1 MTTGTPLSVNV
12 IYNKANTYGL
22 NDDVIVIE
30 RILKKLQDSIGQPI
44 GKVKTIDMRE
54 QLTHSD
60 ILIHLEIP
68 VYAAIPWAHTNIMV
82 VNPEQWSYNYDT
94 YVHAF
99 DAMIFRDTLSAD
111 KFRQDFT
118 TKGIRTD
125 NIYVV
130 PWTNS
135 WQVKDIDSVYSKNGD
150 LGFVCFVAGSLSK
163 YEYLKRV
170 VPNWRESDPPL
181 SIYTTRNDFAEDLK
195 KVVKAKNVV
204 VKCQDLDSAS
214 RKRLMTFYR
223 GHLVVSQ
230 GEAFGYAAANA
241 ETAGAFTI
249 MNRLPVFEESYGVS
263 HGVTWLSNAYSESD
277 KVRYEIASPSENIR
291 QELDSAFEAFRKAD
305 LTDIRFDRQAD
316 ADNRFSVSC
325 EAFLPLLKNIQSLIK
340 ERLPKKGNFLCPP
353 VLYPVDCPPITII
366 TPTYNRKKLFDIA
379 LHNILQTDYPH
390 DKIEWI
396 VIEDNEKTP
405 HMVGER
411 IMSFQV
417 KVPQIKIKYI
427 PIEGRMTIGEKRNL
441 AIEQA
446 TNDIILFMDDDDHY
460 PETSFRRR
468 VAWLT
473 KGTKCGK
480 TGEAQIACCTT
491 LALYDL
497 KQGTSAVNVPPYE
510 IPFAQRISEATLT
523 FRKSAWLERKFT
535 NVSMAEGED
544 WISGREEQV
553 IEMPPQQIIV
563 AFSHGGN
570 QSSRRIP
577 PTDSKPACFWGFPR
591 EYLVFV
597 HGLAGV
603 EVEGEGESSQKSSKS
618 NSKKSKR

>member
-1 MTTGTPLSVNV
+1 MTASHPLSVNV
-12 IYNKANTYGL
+12 IYNKTNTYGL
-22 NDDVIVIE
+22 NDDVVIIE
-30 RILKKLQDSIGQPI
+30 RILKMLQDSIGQPI
-44 GKVKTIDMRE
+44 GKVKTVDMRE
-54 QLTHSD
+54 PLMHSD
-60 ILIHLEIP
+60 IQIHLEIP
-68 VYAAIPWAHTNIMV
+68 IFAAIPWAHTNVMV
-82 VNPEQWSYNYDT
+82 VNPEQWSYNYDA

-99 DAMIFRDTLSAD
+99 DALIFRDSASAD
-111 KFRQDFT
+111 KFRQDFSA
-118 TKGIRTD
+118 KGLRTD
-125 NIYVV
+125 NIFVV

-150 LGFVCFVAGSLSK
+150 LGFVCFVAGSTSK
-163 YEYLKRV
+163 YEYLKKIV
-170 VPNWRESDPPL
+170 KYWRESDPPL
-181 SIYTTRNDFAEDLK
+181 SIYTTRNDFTENLK
-195 KVVKAKNVV
+195 TMVKAKNVV
-204 VKCQDLDSAS
+204 VKYQDLDSTS

-230 GEAFGYAAANA
+230 GEAYGYAAANA

-249 MNRLPVFEESYGVS
+249 MNRLPVFEESYKASQGI
-263 HGVTWLSNAYSESD
+263 TWLSNTYSDSD
-277 KVRYEIASPSENIR
+277 KVRYAIASPSEDIR
-291 QELDSAFEAFRKAD
+291 QELDNAFEAFRNAD
-305 LTDIRFDRQAD
+305 LSDIRFDRQAD
-316 ADNRFSVSC
+316 ADNRFSATC
-325 EAFLPLLKNIQSLIK
+325 DGFLPILKRLQTLVK
-340 ERLPKKGNFLCPP
+340 ERLPSKGNFLCPP

-417 KVPQIKIKYI
+417 QVPQIKIKYI

-441 AIEQA
+441 AIKEA
-446 TNDIILFMDDDDHY
+446 SNDIILFMDDDDHY

-473 KGTKCGK
+473 KGTKCGQ
-480 TGEAQIACCTT
+480 TGQAQIACCTT

-523 FRKSAWLERKFT
+523 FRKSAWLERQFT

-553 IEMPPQQIIV
+553 IEIPPQQIIV

-597 HGLAGV
+597 HGLVGI
-603 EVEGEGESSQKSSKS
+603 EIEGEPSSESNKP
-618 NSKKSKR
+618 KKSKR